1 MRLQAKEDEV
11 YHLMDLKEWF
21 SVLTGLGSFLEG
33 IALYFF
39 IFRIRAWDLAYL
51 CVALAL
57 SIIFLLRQT
66 AGISRRSQRQAYN
79 QEQNTQHDRTYP
91 NQNFLHTT
99 TTFLKSGFN
108 CSFTYILHQQTLF
121 R

>member
-21 SVLTGLGSFLEG
+21 SVLIGLGSFLEG

-57 SIIFLLRQT
+57 SIIFLLQQT
-66 AGISRRSQRQAYN
+66 AGIS
-79 QEQNTQHDRTYP
+79 
-91 NQNFLHTT
+91 
-99 TTFLKSGFN
+99 
-108 CSFTYILHQQTLF
+108 
-121 R
+121 

>member
-21 SVLTGLGSFLEG
+21 SILIGLGSFFEG

-39 IFRIRAWDLAYL
+39 IFRIRVWDLAYP
-51 CVALAL
+51 VR
-57 SIIFLLRQT
+57 SSDPWYF
-66 AGISRRSQRQAYN
+66 ISFAADCQ
-79 QEQNTQHDRTYP
+79 
-91 NQNFLHTT
+91 
-99 TTFLKSGFN
+99 
-108 CSFTYILHQQTLF
+108 HQQTDHGSGILLYGTGT

>member
-21 SVLTGLGSFLEG
+21 SILIGLGSFFEG

-39 IFRIRAWDLAYL
+39 IFRIRVWDLAYH
-51 CVALAL
+51 
-57 SIIFLLRQT
+57 
-66 AGISRRSQRQAYN
+66 ISFAADCR
-79 QEQNTQHDRTYP
+79 
-91 NQNFLHTT
+91 
-99 TTFLKSGFN
+99 
-108 CSFTYILHQQTLF
+108 HQQTNHGIGILLYGTGT

>member
-21 SVLTGLGSFLEG
+21 SILIGLGSFFEG

-39 IFRIRAWDLAYL
+39 IFRIRVWDLAYL
-51 CVALAL
+51 CVALIL
-57 SIIFLLRQT
+57 GILFLLRQT
-66 AGISRRSQRQAYN
+66 AQ
-79 QEQNTQHDRTYP
+79 
-91 NQNFLHTT
+91 
-99 TTFLKSGFN
+99 
-108 CSFTYILHQQTLF
+108 HQQTDHGSGILLYGTGT

>member
-21 SVLTGLGSFLEG
+21 LVLIGLGSFLEG

-66 AGISRRSQRQAYN
+66 VYKRQIWNWNQIVLPSASRRKMEDMSPAVFFIR
-79 QEQNTQHDRTYP
+79 
-91 NQNFLHTT
+91 
-99 TTFLKSGFN
+99 K
-108 CSFTYILHQQTLF
+108 
-121 R
+121 

>member
-21 SVLTGLGSFLEG
+21 SVLIGLGSFLEG

-39 IFRIRAWDLAYL
+39 IFRIRAWD
-51 CVALAL
+51 
-57 SIIFLLRQT
+57 
-66 AGISRRSQRQAYN
+66 
-79 QEQNTQHDRTYP
+79 
-91 NQNFLHTT
+91 
-99 TTFLKSGFN
+99 
-108 CSFTYILHQQTLF
+108 QQTNHGIGILLYGTGT

>member
-1 MRLQAKEDEV
+1 MKERRYQVRLQAKEDEV

-21 SVLTGLGSFLEG
+21 SVLIGLGSFLEG

-66 AGISRRSQRQAYN
+66 AGISRRIMESEYCYMELEPDSLAVCQPEKN
-79 QEQNTQHDRTYP
+79 
-91 NQNFLHTT
+91 
-99 TTFLKSGFN
+99 
-108 CSFTYILHQQTLF
+108 
-121 R
+121 